1 MYGSSRENA
10 CDCGNSRV
18 LHLSCKIANYF
29 VATVERTIVIVVIT
43 MPVILFFVWI
53 FLCCRMVKSKEEIK
67 LAIPARRPNVP
78 PIGSHWGFTLKG
90 TKHWEEIY
98 FIFFIKT
105 SVHLDRKARA
115 SQAASGR
122 FTVVETQPLTVHYCT
137 IVSQISYEKDSIN
150 STVIEIK
157 KCTFWFLNIMWLTHL
172 IQKKQCQQVHL
183 LLTLIFK
190 LCPSRFMRRQ

>member
-1 MYGSSRENA
+1 
-10 CDCGNSRV
+10 
-18 LHLSCKIANYF
+18 
-29 VATVERTIVIVVIT
+29 
-43 MPVILFFVWI
+43 
-53 FLCCRMVKSKEEIK
+53 MVKSKEEIK

-78 PIGSHWGFTLKG
+78 PVGSHWGFTLKG

-172 IQKKQCQQVHL
+172 IQKKQCQQLHL
-183 LLTLIFK
+183 LLIIIFT
-190 LCPSRFMRRQ
+190 LCPILLYAPFIAKLTTLQIVVPPPGEYIRIHCWGLLSLRRHVEKVERLSEHLNTD